1 MKDAYQQRIR
11 QGFEDDIGSYLEM
24 EQGGTLLLDDLVEI
38 LEDWHSY
45 YDGRAGEIKKVLLR
59 LGINRYD

>member
-1 MKDAYQQRIR
+1 MKDAYQERVR
-11 QGFEDDIGSYLEM
+11 QGFEDDICAYLEM

-45 YDGRAGEIKKVLLR
+45 YAGHADEIKKVLSR

>member
-1 MKDAYQQRIR
+1 MRDAYQERVR
-11 QGFEDDIGSYLEM
+11 QGFEEDICSYLEM

-45 YDGRAGEIKKVLLR
+45 YAGHADEIKKVLLR